1 MFRPSS
7 VSAWGTVRTVPKRT
21 TPLVRQQ
28 HLWRPRPSVPR
39 CVRCCLE
46 LLPFQC
52 SRCGGDYW
60 VSHSECL
67 TWYLKEIL
75 FALLSR
81 PTTAAGKMGTA
92 MVADQDDHL
101 SNHPKQEIGTD
112 RQAKWCFPASLSHRG
127 IVGTTVER
135 TKMKPSLTQVAA
147 SLLAAS
153 CAVTPVRAGMAPKNA
168 PDLPE
173 NFCPKATGVATATTG
188 ECMCNWQDERGCTGS
203 GCKYEMGLSWY
214 HYTCEDCECVPE
226 PKKPRKKKRY

>member
-1 MFRPSS
+1 MGGCAYGSEADDASCAAAAFVAAPA
-7 VSAWGTVRTVPKRT
+7 VG
-21 TPLVRQQ
+21 
-28 HLWRPRPSVPR
+28 PSVRAMLLGVAPISVPS
-39 CVRCCLE
+39 VRGR
-46 LLPFQC
+46 LLGQSQRMPYLVSQ
-52 SRCGGDYW
+52 GDTFR
-60 VSHSECL
+60 VAKSSNNSGRHNGDGHGRRPGRPPQQSPK
-67 TWYLKEIL
+67 TGDWY
-75 FALLSR
+75 R
-81 PTTAAGKMGTA
+81 PTSKM
-92 MVADQDDHL
+92 VL
-101 SNHPKQEIGTD
+101 S
-112 RQAKWCFPASLSHRG
+112 QASSGHRRP
-127 IVGTTVER
+127 TVER

-153 CAVTPVRAGMAPKNA
+153 CAVTPARAGMAPKNA